1 MLFDQLPS
9 SSTAIVNIDDVRGHF
24 MVSDTK
30 ANVEEFSFKTQDN
43 HILQNSASGLT
54 LIVDEVNIKSP
65 LVGDFNAYNVAEAF
79 LICKA
84 LGFDGNNIAKA
95 LQIAAEQV
103 AAWRP
108 WWLRVII
115 YLL

>member
-1 MLFDQLPS
+1 
-9 SSTAIVNIDDVRGHF
+9 